1 MKEADEDAQALTPE
15 ESWRAI
21 HTTMDSAR
29 SSMYVAGAATIAI
42 LWGVLAA
49 LGYLSMYAL
58 QTLAPDFMTSNPWIY
73 LALWGVLVT
82 AGMTASAI
90 IGTRAGRENTVGGA
104 AQSAGIRV
112 FLFWVAVAA
121 AAFLI
126 PAAAGMWA
134 PGAAGANVGRATIGI
149 IALGYI
155 LFGIMHRPVIAV
167 TGIGI
172 AAAFY
177 VPSYLD
183 IDAAPA
189 VSAVA
194 TLIVA
199 ALAAAW
205 IRKTGVA

>member
-1 MKEADEDAQALTPE
+1 MNDTDEEAQTLTPQ
-15 ESWRAI
+15 ESWSAI

-29 SSMYVAGAATIAI
+29 SSMYVAGAATIA
-42 LWGVLAA
+42 LVWGVIAA
-49 LGYLSMYAL
+49 LGYSSQYAIEI
-58 QTLAPDFMTSNPWIY
+58 LAPRVMTSNPW
-73 LALWGVLVT
+73 LHLPLWGILVT
-82 AGMTASAI
+82 AGMVASAI
-90 IGTRAGRENTVGGA
+90 IGHRAGKENATGA
-104 AQSAGIRV
+104 AGRSAGIRV
-112 FLFWVAVAA
+112 FLFWLAVAA

-126 PAAAGMWA
+126 PAGAGMWS
-134 PGAAGANVGRATIGI
+134 PGSAGINTARATIGI

-167 TGIGI
+167 TGVGI

-177 VPSYLD
+177 IPSYLG
-183 IDAAPA
+183 IEAAMA

-205 IRKTGVA
+205 IRKSGVA

>member
-1 MKEADEDAQALTPE
+1 MQESDDEERALTPE

-29 SSMYVAGAATIAI
+29 SAMYVAGAATIAL
-42 LWGVLAA
+42 LWGVIAT

-73 LALWGVLVT
+73 APLWAVLVT

-90 IGTRAGRENTVGGA
+90 IGHRAGRESVTGDA
-104 AQSAGIRV
+104 ARSAGIRV
-112 FLFWVAVAA
+112 FLFWLAVVA

-167 TGIGI
+167 TGLGI

-177 VPSYLD
+177 IPSYLD

-189 VSAVA
+189 VSAVL

-199 ALAAAW
+199 ALAAIW
-205 IRKTGVA
+205 IRKTGIT

>member
-1 MKEADEDAQALTPE
+1 MQESDDEERALTPE
-15 ESWRAI
+15 ESWRSI

-29 SSMYVAGAATIAI
+29 SSMYVAGAATIAL
-42 LWGVLAA
+42 LWGVIAA

-73 LALWGVLVT
+73 APLWAVLVT
-82 AGMTASAI
+82 TGMTASAI
-90 IGTRAGRENTVGGA
+90 IGHRAGRENAAGGA

-112 FLFWVAVAA
+112 FLFWLAVAA

-134 PGAAGANVGRATIGI
+134 PGTAGANVGRATIGI

-167 TGIGI
+167 AGVGI

-177 VPSYLD
+177 IPSYLD

-189 VSAVA
+189 VSAIA

-199 ALAAAW
+199 AMAAAW
-205 IRKTGVA
+205 IRKSGVA

>member
-1 MKEADEDAQALTPE
+1 MKDADEDAQALTPE

-29 SSMYVAGAATIAI
+29 SSMYVAGAATIAL
-42 LWGVLAA
+42 LWGVIAA
-49 LGYLSMYAL
+49 LGYLSMYAIE
-58 QTLAPDFMTSNPWIY
+58 TLAPDVMTSSPWIY
-73 LALWGVLVT
+73 LPLWGVLVT

-90 IGTRAGRENTVGGA
+90 IGHRAGRENIAGGA
-104 AQSAGIRV
+104 ARSAGIRV
-112 FLFWVAVAA
+112 FLFWLAVVA

-126 PAAAGMWA
+126 PAAAGMWS
-134 PGAAGANVGRATIGI
+134 PDNAGANVARASIGI

-167 TGIGI
+167 VGVGI

-183 IDAAPA
+183 IDTAAL
-189 VSAVA
+189 VSAVL

-199 ALAAAW
+199 ALAAIW
-205 IRKTGVA
+205 IRKTGIP

>member
-1 MKEADEDAQALTPE
+1 MQESDDEERALTPE

-29 SSMYVAGAATIAI
+29 SSMYVAGAATIAL
-42 LWGVLAA
+42 LWGGIAA
-49 LGYLSMYAL
+49 LGYLSQYAL
-58 QTLAPDFMTSNPWIY
+58 QTFAPDVMTSSPWIN
-73 LALWGVLVT
+73 LPLWGALVT
-82 AGMTASAI
+82 AGMVASAI
-90 IGTRAGRENTVGGA
+90 IGYRAGRENVTGDAGR
-104 AQSAGIRV
+104 SAGIRV
-112 FLFWVAVAA
+112 FLFWLAVVA

-126 PAAAGMWA
+126 PAAAGMWS
-134 PGAAGANVGRATIGI
+134 PDNAGANIARASIGI

-167 TGIGI
+167 VGVGI

-183 IDAAPA
+183 IDAAA
-189 VSAVA
+189 LVSAVL

-205 IRKTGVA
+205 IRKTGVP